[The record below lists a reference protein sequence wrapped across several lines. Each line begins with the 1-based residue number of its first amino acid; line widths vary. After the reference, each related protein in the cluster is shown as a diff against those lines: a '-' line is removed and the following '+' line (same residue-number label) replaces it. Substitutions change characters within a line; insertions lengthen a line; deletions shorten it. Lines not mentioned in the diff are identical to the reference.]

1 MDSMEILSKLFG
13 STARVK
19 IIRLFL
25 FNEEECFENKDV
37 AKRARV
43 AAHSVRSELGMMEKA
58 GLVKK
63 VSFYKEIERG
73 RGENRKLIKKRV
85 RGFKLN
91 QKFKY
96 LQALRNFLINAAP
109 LQQNEIV
116 KKLSVAGSLKLVIIS
131 GVFIQDW
138 DSRIDILVVGDNIK
152 MSRLETAIKGIEAD
166 IGRELRYAIFPTKE
180 FKYRLNAYDKLIR
193 DVLDYPH
200 QTVVDRL
207 GEWQGPKE
215 VKAA

>member
-1 MDSMEILSKLFG
+1 MEILSKLFG
-13 STARVK
+13 SAARVK

-37 AKRARV
+37 AMRARV
-43 AAHSVRSELGMMEKA
+43 TPGSVRSELGMMERV
-58 GLVKK
+58 GLIKK

-73 RGENRKLIKKRV
+73 SGESKKIVKKRV

-91 QKFKY
+91 PKFKY
-96 LQALRNFLINAAP
+96 LQALRSFLINAAP
-109 LQQNEIV
+109 LQQNEII
-116 KKLSVAGSLKLVIIS
+116 KKLGVAGSLKLVIVS
-131 GVFIQDW
+131 GVFIQDL

-152 MSRLETAIKGIEAD
+152 MTKLETAIKGIEAD
-166 IGRELRYAIFPTKE
+166 IGRELRYAIFPTNE

-207 GEWQGPKE
+207 GEWQGTE
-215 VKAA
+215 TVKAV